1 MPDVHYAPVP
11 DVVFTQLDD
20 GEAVLLSL
28 KTKRY
33 YTLNETGTQIWD
45 LFKKDRSPD
54 EIASALME
62 TYDVDQEA
70 AREHITAFLEDLH
83 REGLVQE
90 ISRSNSTPSR

>member
-1 MPDVHYAPVP
+1 MPETRYKPVP

-28 KTKRY
+28 KTRRY

-45 LFKKDRSPD
+45 LFKQDRSPD
-54 EIASALME
+54 EIASALVE

-70 AREHITAFLEDLH
+70 ARQHITAFLEELH
-83 REGLVQE
+83 REGLVFEASQSKNPS
-90 ISRSNSTPSR
+90 SR

>member
-1 MPDVHYAPVP
+1 MPNVHYAPVP

-28 KTKRY
+28 KTRQY

-45 LFKKDRSPD
+45 LFKQDRSLD

-70 AREHITAFLEDLH
+70 AKEHISAFLEALH
-83 REGLVQE
+83 REGLVVE
-90 ISRSNSTPSR
+90 TSRSKNPSSR